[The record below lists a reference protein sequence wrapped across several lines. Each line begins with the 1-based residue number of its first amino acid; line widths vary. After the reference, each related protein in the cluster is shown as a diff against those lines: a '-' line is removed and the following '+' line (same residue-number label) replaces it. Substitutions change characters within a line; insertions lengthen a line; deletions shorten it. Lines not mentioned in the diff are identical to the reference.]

1 MIPPVLCS
9 LIRLSAYIITILQ
22 CDANIFIHR
31 RQKTTQKSLTMMN
44 IKFVYRILD
53 RKLIRVSYFEGKKI
67 IKALSIKQGFFSII
81 GIALLL
87 VIQIFLSNAI
97 QEKR

>member
-31 RQKTTQKSLTMMN
+31 RQKTTQMSLTMMN

-53 RKLIRVSYFEGKKI
+53 RKLIRVSYFEGILDCWNTYGKVRVFSYFLALFAIFGLVNPTLI
-67 IKALSIKQGFFSII
+67 IL
-81 GIALLL
+81 
-87 VIQIFLSNAI
+87 
-97 QEKR
+97 